1 MEEKDKEHKEEE
13 NEVVLDLDN
22 EEEETSSTDSDTAA
36 VPTLVNEEE
45 LKKLEDKF
53 LRLQAEF
60 DNYRKRT
67 DSRFSEY
74 ARYAAE
80 GILLKVLEVY
90 DNIERALVADFEA
103 DPVSAK
109 KGIEGIQQQLSKILS
124 QEEVK
129 PIESL
134 NQPFDPYYHNA
145 INKTSDSS
153 VDDGVIVEVYQ
164 RGYMLKDR
172 VLRPAIVCV
181 NRHES
186 PADEGPKENNNQETE
201 ES

>member
-153 VDDGVIVEVYQ
+153 IDDGVIVEVYQ

-181 NRHES
+181 NRHEF

>member
-60 DNYRKRT
+60 DNYRKRM

-109 KGIEGIQQQLSKILS
+109 KGIEGIQQQLSKIFS

-153 VDDGVIVEVYQ
+153 IDDGVIVEVYQ

>member
-22 EEEETSSTDSDTAA
+22 EEEESSSTDSDTTAT
-36 VPTLVNEEE
+36 PTLVDEEE

-60 DNYRKRT
+60 DNYRKRMDT
-67 DSRFSEY
+67 RFSEY

-124 QEEVK
+124 KEEVK

-181 NRHES
+181 NRHAS
-186 PADEGPKENNNQETE
+186 PAGEGPKENNNQETE
-201 ES
+201 ER

>member
-13 NEVVLDLDN
+13 NEVVLDLDK

-36 VPTLVNEEE
+36 TPTLVDEEE

-60 DNYRKRT
+60 DNYRKRMDT
-67 DSRFSEY
+67 RFSEY

-90 DNIERALVADFEA
+90 DNIERALIADFEA

-109 KGIEGIQQQLSKILS
+109 KGIEGIHQQLSKILS

-153 VDDGVIVEVYQ
+153 VDDGVVVEVYQ

-181 NRHES
+181 NRHAP

-201 ES
+201 ER